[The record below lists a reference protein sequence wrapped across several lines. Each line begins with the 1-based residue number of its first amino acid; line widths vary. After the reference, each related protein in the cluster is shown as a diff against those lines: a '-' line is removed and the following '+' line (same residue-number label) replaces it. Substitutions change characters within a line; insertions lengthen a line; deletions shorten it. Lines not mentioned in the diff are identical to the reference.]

1 MFGLNNSSP
10 RSDSF
15 SMIGFHFI
23 SSELSNRVVH
33 IAFAPSCSLALK
45 NPILRPEVY
54 VKMLSRLP
62 RFFNAY
68 FLSPTLS
75 LHFFHLANTHVHQH
89 SNSNGTI
96 ITRSLP
102 FNCQITGTH
111 SSAFVPREN
120 RIRIACPRKLTEN
133 VKPH

>member
-89 SNSNGTI
+89 SNSNGKPLLLVLCHLTAKLQAP
-96 ITRSLP
+96 TAQPSFP
-102 FNCQITGTH
+102 AKT
-111 SSAFVPREN
+111 AFELRAHEN
-120 RIRIACPRKLTEN
+120 
-133 VKPH
+133 